1 MAAGGESMNEFV
13 DALRWLGDPAHWSGS
28 AGVPARFV
36 EHLWLTGASLL
47 IVCVVAIPVGLWL
60 GHVGR
65 GGTLAINISNVGRA
79 VPTFA
84 ALALLF
90 MTPLRLSDWTVIIAL
105 VIFGLPPVLTN
116 TYVGMRE
123 VVRDAVD
130 AARGMGM
137 DATQIVWKVELP
149 LAIPLIMN
157 GVRLAAVQIV
167 ATATVAAL
175 VAGGGL
181 GRIITAGFGRGDR
194 PQMIAGAILVAVMAL
209 LVEAIMEYLQRR
221 TDPMRRIRS
230 RPLTERSAAV

>member
-1 MAAGGESMNEFV
+1 M
-13 DALRWLGDPAHWSGS
+13 
-28 AGVPARFV
+28 
-36 EHLWLTGASLL
+36 WLTGVSLL
-47 IVCVVAIPVGLWL
+47 IVCGVAVPVGLWL
-60 GHVGR
+60 GHIGR
-65 GGTLAINISNVGRA
+65 GGTVAINVSNIGRA

-105 VIFGLPPVLTN
+105 VVFGLPPVLTN

-123 VVRDAVD
+123 VDRDAVD

-137 DATQIVWKVELP
+137 GARQVVWKVELP
-149 LAIPLIMN
+149 LAMPLIMN

-194 PQMIAGAILVAVMAL
+194 PQMIAGAILVAVLAL
-209 LVEAIMEYLQRR
+209 LVEAVMEFAQRR
-221 TDPMRRIRS
+221 TDPMRRVQR
-230 RPLTERSAAV
+230 RPLTERAAAI

>member
-1 MAAGGESMNEFV
+1 MPV
-13 DALRWLGDPAHWSGS
+13 
-28 AGVPARFV
+28 RFV
-36 EHLWLTGASLL
+36 EHLWLTGVSLL
-47 IVCVVAIPVGLWL
+47 LACLVAVPVGLWL

-65 GGTLAINISNVGRA
+65 GGTVAINISNVGRA

-84 ALALLF
+84 ALVLLS
-90 MTPLRLSDWTVIIAL
+90 MTPLRLSDWTTIIAL
-105 VIFGLPPVLTN
+105 VLFGLPPVLTN

-123 VVRDAVD
+123 VDRDAVD

-137 DATQIVWKVELP
+137 GAVQLVRKVELP

-157 GVRLAAVQIV
+157 GIRLAAVQIV

-175 VAGGGL
+175 IAGGGL

-209 LVEAIMEYLQRR
+209 LVEALMEWLQRR
-221 TDPMRRIRS
+221 VDPLRRIRQRS
-230 RPLTERSAAV
+230 LAERSAAI